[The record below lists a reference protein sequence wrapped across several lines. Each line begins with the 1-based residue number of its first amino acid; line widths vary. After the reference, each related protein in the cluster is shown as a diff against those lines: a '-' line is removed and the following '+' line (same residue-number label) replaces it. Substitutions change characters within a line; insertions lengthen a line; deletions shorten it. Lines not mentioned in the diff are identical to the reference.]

1 MKQSLVSLT
10 NKSILL
16 KTDQTIHCCFL
27 LSSFVQEKSTQMV
40 LYGAKTGFLT
50 RKSGRAEGIYS
61 IFVFVWAAVQ
71 SIPKFT
77 DNKTTVDVKLGNE
90 HVRN

>member
-1 MKQSLVSLT
+1 MSLT

-16 KTDQTIHCCFL
+16 KTDQTIHCCFS
-27 LSSFVQEKSTQMV
+27 LSSFVQEKSTKMV
-40 LYGAKTGFLT
+40 SYGAKIGFLT

-77 DNKTTVDVKLGNE
+77 LISNKTTVDVKLGSECVQN
-90 HVRN
+90 